1 MENNSFEYNG
11 FTYTKQNNG
20 ENSGVDITHTI
31 PYPENV
37 FKYYSVNSFSV
48 DAIIK
53 GYFYASHPFELND
66 YLDCSPFLIVNSEKP
81 DFERYREIFKGLIS
95 EKELTKYYD
104 SDKTGQNYVHL
115 FWDLISNIYG
125 IISLTSKEHNP
136 LMWPH
141 YTQEKGFQIS
151 FNSKELENSIID
163 KIGTGEC
170 FGLYPVNYSEQLQ
183 PVDLSAYK
191 EYHIPFF
198 YATNLKSKSWEYED
212 EWRFLIGKHHM
223 GVPYNK
229 VGLKTI
235 KPYKTNP
242 QNRYAFYNSELV
254 KQITLGVSFFTTTDF
269 EIEWLDEK
277 NIVVKPKKD
286 DNSWNYES
294 YCKLLAYI
302 NDSLSERLYY
312 SGVKYETNEDN
323 TLKIIRTKERM
334 EIKRIKWNTYQL
346 TRTEEIIKFF

>member
-20 ENSGVDITHTI
+20 ESSGVDISHNI
-31 PYPENV
+31 PYPEKV
-37 FKYYSVNSFSV
+37 FKYYAISRFSV
-48 DAIIK
+48 DAITK
-53 GYFYASHPFELND
+53 GYFFASHPFELND
-66 YLDCSPFLIVNSEKP
+66 YLDSSPFLLHCKEKP
-81 DFERYREIFKGLIS
+81 SLEKYNTLFQGLIT
-95 EKELTKYYD
+95 EKELNEYFD
-104 SDKTGQNYVHL
+104 SDKIGQKYIQL
-115 FWDLISNIYG
+115 FWDLISNIFG
-125 IISLTSKEHNP
+125 IISLTSKEHSP

-151 FNSKELENSIID
+151 FSSKELEKSIID

-170 FGLYPVNYSEQLQ
+170 FGLYPINYSEQLQ

-198 YATNLKSKSWEYED
+198 YATNLKSKKWEYED
-212 EWRFLIGKHHM
+212 EWRFLIGKQHM

-229 VGLKTI
+229 LSFN
-235 KPYKTNP
+235 TNQAHVTSP
-242 QNRYAFYNSELV
+242 ENRYTFYNKDLV
-254 KQITLGVSFFTTTDF
+254 EQITLGVNFFTTTDF

-277 NIVVKPKKD
+277 NIVVKPKKGD
-286 DNSWNYES
+286 DSWNYES

-302 NDSLSERLYY
+302 NDELSERLYY
-312 SGVKYETNEDN
+312 SGIKYETNEDI

-334 EIKRIKWNTYQL
+334 MIKRIKWNTYQL
-346 TRTEEIIKFF
+346 TRTKEIIKFF